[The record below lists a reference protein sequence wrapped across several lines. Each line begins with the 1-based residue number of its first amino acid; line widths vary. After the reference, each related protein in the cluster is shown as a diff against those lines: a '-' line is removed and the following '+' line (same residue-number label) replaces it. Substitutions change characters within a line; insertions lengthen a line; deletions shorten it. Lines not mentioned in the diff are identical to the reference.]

1 MKPKTKPAAKRK
13 QTRRKKQAMDKL
25 TYVSNH
31 PRSVLTEGRNY
42 GLGFGFAKKEGN
54 VLTSV
59 MPISPCKDYLNDVV
73 YTEKT
78 GNPYSAFGLKT
89 TKTGCFEDGNAYL
102 VMSVCLMGARISAT
116 YSTYEKDKESLAQNV
131 GYMQEAIN
139 WFEEKFGVN
148 GRTKIEK
155 IEDNLYVAIA
165 PLFWTEATY
174 LISLYS
180 LILRCAME
188 KSSGPAMEVLT
199 NNAPSGDYGSA
210 KAAVP
215 NVEQML
221 GGKIPKQDMS
231 VNFGVHNCGI
241 VNFKF

>member
-1 MKPKTKPAAKRK
+1 
-13 QTRRKKQAMDKL
+13 MDKL

-42 GLGFGFAKKEGN
+42 GLGFGFAKKDGN

-78 GNPYSAFGLKT
+78 GKPYSAWGLSTK
-89 TKTGCFEDGNAYL
+89 KTGCFDDGNAYL
-102 VMSVCLMGARISAT
+102 VMSVCLKGARSS
-116 YSTYEKDKESLAQNV
+116 YSYETYEKDKESLAKNA

-165 PLFWTEATY
+165 PLFWVEATY
-174 LISLYS
+174 LISLYA

-199 NNAPSGDYGSA
+199 KDAPSGDYGSA
-210 KAAVP
+210 QAAVP
-215 NVEQML
+215 KVEQML

-231 VNFGVHNCGI
+231 KPFSVHNEGI
-241 VNFKF
+241 VSFSF